1 MATQVDFDY
10 DGPPVTVSNGMAV
23 QVFFGF
29 GLYFLNNHKKTTSS
43 LSHNLAPEMRNTQKY
58 NFKKFYLKKDGSPF

>member
-29 GLYFLNNHKKTTSS
+29 GLYFLNIIKNNFQLVSQFG
-43 LSHNLAPEMRNTQKY
+43 PRNA
-58 NFKKFYLKKDGSPF
+58 